1 MENFHQIFWTTDMS
15 KAIIEMLRMK
25 EISLDLTLTG
35 RLRVDLL
42 ILEMV
47 KSLLTHG
54 MLDSVNFNPL
64 AMFWTK
70 LITTIWLLQPKPML
84 TRTTWDTSIQF
95 KWRAVKFIKTLNT
108 PWAGKSHLRKTTRT
122 STTKI
127 KRPPYWNQ
135 LWTSLSIA
143 FNKRNL
149 LLRVQAK
156 VHTSWKGM
164 KQKQPNKCS

>member
-1 MENFHQIFWTTDMS
+1 MS
-15 KAIIEMLRMK
+15 KAITEMLRMK

-35 RLRVDLL
+35 KLRADLL

-64 AMFWTK
+64 AMFWIK

-95 KWRAVKFIKTLNT
+95 K
-108 PWAGKSHLRKTTRT
+108 
-122 STTKI
+122 
-127 KRPPYWNQ
+127 
-135 LWTSLSIA
+135 
-143 FNKRNL
+143 
-149 LLRVQAK
+149 
-156 VHTSWKGM
+156 
-164 KQKQPNKCS
+164 